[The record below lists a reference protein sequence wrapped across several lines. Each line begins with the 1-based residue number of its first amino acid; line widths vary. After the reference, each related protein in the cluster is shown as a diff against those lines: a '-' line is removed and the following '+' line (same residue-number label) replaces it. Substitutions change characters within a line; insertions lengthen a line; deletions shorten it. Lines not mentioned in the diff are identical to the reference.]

1 MFQFMTSTRI
11 VFGEGALQSSLSILN
26 QYGYS
31 VLLVSGQ
38 SLERVEMV
46 VDYIKS
52 QGMRYQHVSVSGE
65 PNIVMIEETA
75 LVGRKF
81 KPDMVVAM
89 GGGSVLDMG
98 KALAAIIPNQ
108 GDVYDYVEVVGR
120 NVPCLLY
127 TSDAADE

>member
-52 QGMRYQHVSVSGE
+52 QGMLSLIH
-65 PNIVMIEETA
+65 I
-75 LVGRKF
+75 
-81 KPDMVVAM
+81 
-89 GGGSVLDMG
+89 
-98 KALAAIIPNQ
+98 
-108 GDVYDYVEVVGR
+108 
-120 NVPCLLY
+120 
-127 TSDAADE
+127 